1 MPKVQAMGED
11 RAREK
16 LEGRGVQ
23 WKGRSQILILIL
35 AGGSEEDAPGRGHAQ
50 ERIGIGTELGLN

>member
-1 MPKVQAMGED
+1 MGED

-35 AGGSEEDAPGRGHAQ
+35 AGGNEEDAPRRGHAQ
-50 ERIGIGTELGLN
+50 ERIGIRTELGLN